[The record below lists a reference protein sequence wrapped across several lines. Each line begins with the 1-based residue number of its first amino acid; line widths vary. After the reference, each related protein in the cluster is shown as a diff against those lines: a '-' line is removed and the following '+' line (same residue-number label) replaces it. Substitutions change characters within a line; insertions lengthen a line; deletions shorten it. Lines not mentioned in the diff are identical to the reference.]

1 MIRIPPSIDQDLRD
15 IADKAVGPNPWP
27 LLAETGWTR
36 EEFVA
41 AVHARLRSKW
51 RQREEVAVNA

>member
-1 MIRIPPSIDQDLRD
+1 MTRIPPAIDQQLRD
-15 IADKAVGPNPWP
+15 MAEKAVGPNPWP

-51 RQREEVAVNA
+51 RQEVVA

>member
-27 LLAETGWTR
+27 LLAETGG
-36 EEFVA
+36 VQ
-41 AVHARLRSKW
+41 L
-51 RQREEVAVNA
+51 